1 MSNIKKIPKIKY
13 FIFDLDGV
21 LLDSKSNM
29 EYAWNGVRKEAFV
42 TKQFK
47 EYEKFIG
54 LPFQKILSKLKLNNI
69 KKKKIIEPTT
79 TH

>member
-29 EYAWNGVRKEAFV
+29 EYAWNGVRKRSICNK
-42 TKQFK
+42 T
-47 EYEKFIG
+47 I
-54 LPFQKILSKLKLNNI
+54 
-69 KKKKIIEPTT
+69 
-79 TH
+79 